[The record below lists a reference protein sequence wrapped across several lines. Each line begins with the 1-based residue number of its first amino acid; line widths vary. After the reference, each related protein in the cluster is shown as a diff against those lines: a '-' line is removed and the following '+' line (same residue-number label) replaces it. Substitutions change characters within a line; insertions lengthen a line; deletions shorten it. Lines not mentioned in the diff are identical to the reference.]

1 MRCRALLVPTCT
13 RLLGALPRDSSAGD
27 QGQRRDQADELNRSH
42 GLRLPPWAYGT
53 PRLKL
58 PVDRKRTQAVGFQL
72 SERTPRSHLATG
84 EGVPRILVVAL
95 LALWLGPRDR
105 PTLLGDPPS
114 GGVGWT
120 GTAATSR
127 ALGDCLST
135 STPEPR

>member
-1 MRCRALLVPTCT
+1 GRALIVPTCT

-42 GLRLPPWAYGT
+42 GLRLPPWTYGT

-72 SERTPRSHLATG
+72 SERTPALAFATG
-84 EGVPRILVVAL
+84 EGVPRIVVVAL
-95 LALWLGPRDR
+95 LARWLGPRGGPR
-105 PTLLGDPPS
+105 FLGDPPS
-114 GGVGWT
+114 RGAGWT

-135 STPEPR
+135 SVPEP